1 MTALLNPK
9 TWPFMAETDCCGSN
23 RSLTA
28 EIVLYMIFK
37 PQSNR
42 SGLYVNNVTLCS
54 NRSLTAA

>member
-28 EIVLYMIFK
+28 EIVLYTIFK
-37 PQSNR
+37 P
-42 SGLYVNNVTLCS
+42 
-54 NRSLTAA
+54 